1 MEILDRLEGAIETL
15 LEQNRQLKVENRELQ
30 RERVQ
35 WQEDRNHLIGEIDR
49 ILERLDLVQL
59 EES

>member
-15 LEQNRQLKVENRELQ
+15 LAQNRHLKSENDFLQ
-30 RERVQ
+30 TEKME
-35 WQEDRNHLIGEIDR
+35 WQKDRSHLLEEIDR
-49 ILERLDLVQL
+49 ILKRLENIQL

>member
-15 LEQNRQLKVENRELQ
+15 LEQNRYLRSENSTLKQEKR
-30 RERVQ
+30 Q
-35 WQEDRNHLIGEIDR
+35 WQEDRNHLLGEIDR
-49 ILERLDLVQL
+49 ILERLDVVQL

>member
-15 LEQNRQLKVENRELQ
+15 LEQNRQLKSKNDFLQ
-30 RERVQ
+30 SEEIK
-35 WQEDRNHLIGEIDR
+35 WQRDRDHLLEEIDR
-49 ILERLDLVQL
+49 ILKRLENVQL

>member
-15 LEQNRQLKVENRELQ
+15 LEQNCHLKSENSTLKQEKR
-30 RERVQ
+30 Q
-35 WQEDRNHLIGEIDR
+35 WQEDRNHLLGEIDR
-49 ILERLDLVQL
+49 ILERLDVVQL

>member
-15 LEQNRQLKVENRELQ
+15 LEQNRQLKSKNDFLQ
-30 RERVQ
+30 SEKLQ
-35 WQEDRNHLIGEIDR
+35 WQKDRSHLLEEIDR
-49 ILERLDLVQL
+49 ILKRLENVQL